1 MKSDKQ
7 DKKRKK
13 VGTPGH
19 WNLKLEV
26 VRVHSSVIIV
36 ESRKH
41 NCHKLALD
49 QKENEKLDVKTK
61 KQERHNVNKVTLEQG
76 SSANNA
82 IKVSFFRVN
91 CKEQLD
97 R

>member
-1 MKSDKQ
+1 M
-7 DKKRKK
+7 
-13 VGTPGH
+13 GTPGH
-19 WNLKLEV
+19 WNLMLEV

-36 ESRKH
+36 ESHKH

-49 QKENEKLDVKTK
+49 QKKKEKLEVKTK
-61 KQERHNVNKVTLEQG
+61 KQEKHNVNKVTLEQG
-76 SSANNA
+76 SSADNA
-82 IKVSFFRVN
+82 FKVSLFRVN